1 MQLWCHQHVL
11 RNEVLR
17 TSSEIVATLVAALE
31 TVAHA
36 LGARLRRIAAIGSAI
51 GKRSAQ
57 EPRCKDRATIDRRKW
72 RAGIAMR
79 LRQLLP
85 NEGGKGG
92 VQRKEN
98 EDCDCADGAEGRCLH
113 LTAI

>member
-11 RNEVLR
+11 RNKVLR

-36 LGARLRRIAAIGSAI
+36 LGARLRCITAIGSAI
-51 GKRSAQ
+51 GKRSAK
-57 EPRCKDRATIDRRKW
+57 EPRCEDRATIDRKW
-72 RAGIAMR
+72 RDRIAVR
-79 LRQLLP
+79 LRRLLP

-92 VQRKEN
+92 VQREEN
-98 EDCDCADGAEGRCLH
+98 EDGDCADGAEGR
-113 LTAI
+113 